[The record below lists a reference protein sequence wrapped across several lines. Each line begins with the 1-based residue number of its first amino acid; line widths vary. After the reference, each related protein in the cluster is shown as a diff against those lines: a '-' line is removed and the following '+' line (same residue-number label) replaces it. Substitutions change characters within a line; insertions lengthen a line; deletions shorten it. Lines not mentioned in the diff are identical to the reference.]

1 MTNKRNIYITI
12 ITICAFVLV
21 LSLCDGIFGGSR
33 RDGSV
38 HPPVELKA
46 LPLKIITWIING
58 GIPLS
63 AVCLLAD
70 EEAKY
75 CKGQRHSKPYMQL
88 GYYGYAVLILI
99 LLLLVS
105 FCLIHYV
112 GIWHITDLGE
122 LKFAQPLNWKEAIL
136 FIILLYFPRFII
148 LSLSI
153 SYILQLWHETE
164 E

>member
-1 MTNKRNIYITI
+1 MTNKRNIYITV

-21 LSLCDGIFGGSR
+21 LCLFDGFFGGDA

-38 HPPVELKA
+38 YPPVELKA
-46 LPLKIITWIING
+46 LPLKIITWLING

-75 CKGQRHSKPYMQL
+75 CKGQRHSKPYMHL
-88 GYYGYAVLILI
+88 KYYGYAAII
-99 LLLLVS
+99 LLLLLLV
-105 FCLIHYV
+105 FLLFIHYV
-112 GIWHITDLGE
+112 GIWYITYLGE
-122 LKFAQPLNWKEAIL
+122 LKLEQSLSWKKTM
-136 FIILLYFPRFII
+136 LLLLLRYSPRFII
-148 LSLSI
+148 LSLSVA
-153 SYILQLWHETE
+153 YLLQLWHESE